1 MRTIGIAFSCKS
13 GTRRCLHLRGSSACC
28 SHMSL
33 EQVKQDIP
41 QIQDDGNPLQQFP
54 FRTAHYRNCY
64 AVTRLCRQMQKEI
77 AREIKLPRDAPK
89 QTETHAQPTERQ
101 RSKQSIRR
109 ILGVSTLVFVCKR
122 LKYAHRHRLAALQQD
137 STLGAHASSAKLPHG
152 EAVGCTPMTKAM
164 PWARHR

>member
-64 AVTRLCRQMQKEI
+64 ARTRLCRQMQKEI

-101 RSKQSIRR
+101 RSKQGIRR
-109 ILGVSTLVFVCKR
+109 LFGVSTLIYFFLNDSSMRTGIAWLHYNRTAPWVHTPVQQSCR
-122 LKYAHRHRLAALQQD
+122 MARQWAAH
-137 STLGAHASSAKLPHG
+137 P
-152 EAVGCTPMTKAM
+152 
-164 PWARHR
+164 